1 MIKNIL
7 LDLGG
12 VIMRINDGEATRR
25 FEKLGLSD
33 AGKRLNS
40 YVQSGFFGDLEEGKV
55 TDEEFCKLL
64 SVEVGRK
71 LTWDECQW
79 AWLGYRKDVPQHYLD
94 FISQLRLKGYR
105 VILASN
111 TNQFMQKWAES
122 DFDGKGG
129 SIADYFDAMY
139 RSYEWGLMKPD
150 KMFFRNILMKE
161 VIRPEETLFVD
172 DSPRNITAASDL
184 GILSLCPQ
192 KKEDWTVMVR
202 KFLKR

>member
-40 YVQSGFFGDLEEGKV
+40 YVQSGFFGDLEEGKI

-71 LTWDECQW
+71 LTRDECQW